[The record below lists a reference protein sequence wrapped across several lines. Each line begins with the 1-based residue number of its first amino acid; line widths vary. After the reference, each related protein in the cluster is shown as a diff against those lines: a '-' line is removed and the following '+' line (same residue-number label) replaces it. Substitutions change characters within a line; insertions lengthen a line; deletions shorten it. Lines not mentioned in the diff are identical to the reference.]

1 MYKNNGDDRYPDFK
15 LYKMIARTVTKHIPS
30 NVIKNE
36 LFNKYIIAKKNI
48 NKSVTILNIDDLPIL
63 FNNNVI

>member
-1 MYKNNGDDRYPDFK
+1 
-15 LYKMIARTVTKHIPS
+15 MIARTVTKHIPS
-30 NVIKNE
+30 NFLKNE